1 MYQTIQIKVLGII
14 HCYKYISY
22 GHECAPAKR
31 NSHVIIMYLLHSMHS
46 VGKSSKIVSF
56 EFFRKICTNVMKIQ
70 ISLLRNKGSSLRS
83 QCCKMRL
90 FSDFQ
95 TDNNVTNPKSSGK
108 LYALYLPWNSIH
120 TSRYT
125 VPIKKAEVSTVVVRK

>member
-22 GHECAPAKR
+22 GHECAPAKK
-31 NSHVIIMYLLHSMHS
+31 NSHVII
-46 VGKSSKIVSF
+46 I
-56 EFFRKICTNVMKIQ
+56 
-70 ISLLRNKGSSLRS
+70 
-83 QCCKMRL
+83 
-90 FSDFQ
+90 
-95 TDNNVTNPKSSGK
+95 NVTHTKSSGK